1 MGRDWRDLLPTWR
14 VPRYTKGDCNNILL
28 FSFFNIDIIIPLV
41 QRVSNFENSEKTLYQ
56 EAETRK
62 IRAKEPEY
70 NSVHKPGF
78 REQ

>member
-14 VPRYTKGDCNNILL
+14 VPRYTKEDCNNILL
-28 FSFFNIDIIIPLV
+28 FSFFDIDIIIPLV
-41 QRVSNFENSEKTLYQ
+41 QRVSNFENSEKILYQ

-62 IRAKEPEY
+62 IRTKEPEY